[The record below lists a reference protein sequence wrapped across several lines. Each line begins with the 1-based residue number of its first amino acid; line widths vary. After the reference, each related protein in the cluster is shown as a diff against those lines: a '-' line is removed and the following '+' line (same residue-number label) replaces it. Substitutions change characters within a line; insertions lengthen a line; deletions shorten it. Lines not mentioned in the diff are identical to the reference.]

1 MTELS
6 KQGVRRGASLAAV
19 FAVLMLVG
27 QLAEAGPHRARLSK
41 DLEARLASGSEETTR
56 VIVSGTDA
64 EVDALAVRYGARRT
78 KSVRGG
84 AVLEVTGGQLA
95 GLAADQGVTHLSS
108 DARVERMMAVTTE
121 STGATQIWS
130 GIAGLRGF
138 SGRGIGVA
146 VIDSGV
152 AQHAALRGHIVAAF
166 DLTEK
171 PDATGDRFGH
181 GTHVAGIIAG
191 SDGDYAG
198 VAPGAHIV
206 SLRVLGK
213 DGSGATSDVINAIDF
228 AIANKAKYSLRV
240 INLSLGHP
248 VYESYRDDPLCQA
261 VQRAV
266 DAGLIV
272 VAAAGNLGKTPDG
285 RPIVG
290 GVISPGNTPAALT
303 VGAVNTR
310 ATAVRS
316 DDVMATYS
324 SRGPSAVD
332 GVLKPDLAAPGN
344 KIVAPAAPG
353 SYLAQTYPERI
364 VSGQG
369 SKAYIELSG
378 TSMASAVVAGAVA
391 LLLEANPALTPA
403 EAKLVLQVTSS
414 RVDGAGLIEAG
425 AGSLNIAAAVMFA
438 RGQGEVFG
446 ATVIANEVVRPSRVT
461 FVDPNGGQFAQQCNG
476 TILVWGSQLKVSAD
490 ILVWG
495 SSLVWG
501 NILVWGNAWV
511 TADILVWGS
520 SVEADILVWGNILV
534 WGSTTVEADILV
546 WGDVLTS
553 AD

>member
-1 MTELS
+1 MTELL

-95 GLAADQGVTHLSS
+95 GLTADPDVSHLSS

-138 SGRGIGVA
+138 NGRGIGVA

-213 DGSGATSDVINAIDF
+213 DGSGETSDVINAIDF
-228 AIANKAKYSLRV
+228 AIANKAKYGLRV

-272 VAAAGNLGKTPDG
+272 VAAAGNLGKTQDG

-290 GVISPGNTPAALT
+290 GVISPANTPAALT

-461 FVDPNGGQFAQQCNG
+461 FVDPDGGQFAQQCNG
-476 TILVWGSQLKVSAD
+476 TILVWGSQLNVSAD

-520 SVEADILVWGNILV
+520 SVDADILVWGNILV